1 MMENLISGFFLFATI
16 DSFVALGIGVFIGVI
31 VGAIPGLTTPMAVAL
46 TLPFTFT
53 LPPVTGILLLLG
65 VYKGGIYG
73 GSITA
78 ILINAPGTPAASC
91 TVLDGYPMAK
101 KGEAKRALD
110 MALYS
115 SCVADFISNIALI
128 FGVSCLYLTG
138 PSKTQLWNLMPFGLS
153 VVLLGLT
160 LADGAISVN
169 ESMGFVGIL
178 MIFMFVLF
186 KTDGL
191 AEEDSSGSNEFGR
204 SLFMSLIGL
213 VALVAGANIAVI
225 YAENTALLLG
235 VPKLIIGLTIIAL
248 GTSLP
253 ELAATIATLR
263 KGKHQMVVGN
273 IIGSNVFNLVFII
286 PMIGFFGS
294 VELSPMVMQRDF
306 YILLALSM
314 IFILLAVVL
323 TKLQFRKNIFSISGV
338 VLIASYVLYISAL
351 SGII

>member
-1 MMENLISGFFLFATI
+1 MELATNIS
-16 DSFVALGIGVFIGVI
+16 
-31 VGAIPGLTTPMAVAL
+31 
-46 TLPFTFT
+46 
-53 LPPVTGILLLLG
+53 LLLLG
-65 VYKGGIYG
+65 ISILVWGANKFVDHASVIAKHMGISDLVIG
-73 GSITA
+73 LTLIAFGTSAPEIFVGISSIVNQNEEIALGTA
-78 ILINAPGTPAASC
+78 IGSN
-91 TVLDGYPMAK
+91 
-101 KGEAKRALD
+101 
-110 MALYS
+110 
-115 SCVADFISNIALI
+115 ISNIALI

-138 PSKTQLWNLMPFGLS
+138 PSKTQLWNFVPFGLS
-153 VVLLGLT
+153 VILLGLT
-160 LADGAISVN
+160 LVDGKISFN

-191 AEEDSSGSNEFGR
+191 AEEDSLDSSEFGH
-204 SLFMSLIGL
+204 SLFVSLIGL
-213 VALVAGANIAVI
+213 VALIAGANIAVI

-235 VPKLIIGLTIIAL
+235 VPQLIIGLTIIAL

-253 ELAATIATLR
+253 ELAATIVALK

-306 YILLALSM
+306 YILLALSVV
-314 IFILLAVVL
+314 FILLAVIL
-323 TKLQFRKNIFSISGV
+323 TKLKFRKNIFSISGV
-338 VLIASYVLYISAL
+338 VLIASYVLYISTL

>member
-1 MMENLISGFFLFATI
+1 MELATNIS
-16 DSFVALGIGVFIGVI
+16 
-31 VGAIPGLTTPMAVAL
+31 
-46 TLPFTFT
+46 
-53 LPPVTGILLLLG
+53 LLLLG
-65 VYKGGIYG
+65 ISILVWGANKFVDHASVIAKHMGISDLVIG
-73 GSITA
+73 LTLIAFGTSAPEIFVGISSIINQNEEIALGTA
-78 ILINAPGTPAASC
+78 IGSN
-91 TVLDGYPMAK
+91 
-101 KGEAKRALD
+101 
-110 MALYS
+110 
-115 SCVADFISNIALI
+115 ISNIALI

-138 PSKTQLWNLMPFGLS
+138 PSKTQLWNFVPFGLS
-153 VVLLGLT
+153 VILLGLT
-160 LADGAISVN
+160 LVDGKISFN

-191 AEEDSSGSNEFGR
+191 TEEDSIDSSEFGH
-204 SLFMSLIGL
+204 SLFVSLIGL
-213 VALVAGANIAVI
+213 VALIAGANIAVI

-235 VPKLIIGLTIIAL
+235 VPQLIIGLTIIAL

-253 ELAATIATLR
+253 ELAATIVALR

-294 VELSPMVMQRDF
+294 VELSPIVMQRDF

-314 IFILLAVVL
+314 VFILLAVIL

>member
-1 MMENLISGFFLFATI
+1 MELATNIS
-16 DSFVALGIGVFIGVI
+16 
-31 VGAIPGLTTPMAVAL
+31 
-46 TLPFTFT
+46 
-53 LPPVTGILLLLG
+53 LLLLG
-65 VYKGGIYG
+65 ISILVWGANKFVDHASVIAKHMGISDLVIG
-73 GSITA
+73 LTLIAFGTSAPEIFVGISSIINQNEEIALGTA
-78 ILINAPGTPAASC
+78 IGSN
-91 TVLDGYPMAK
+91 
-101 KGEAKRALD
+101 
-110 MALYS
+110 
-115 SCVADFISNIALI
+115 ISNIALI

-138 PSKTQLWNLMPFGLS
+138 PSKTQLWNFVPFGLS
-153 VVLLGLT
+153 VILLGLT
-160 LADGAISVN
+160 LVDGKISFN

-191 AEEDSSGSNEFGR
+191 AEEDSVDSSEFGH
-204 SLFMSLIGL
+204 SLFVSLIGL
-213 VALVAGANIAVI
+213 VALIAGANIAVI

-235 VPKLIIGLTIIAL
+235 VPQLIIGLTIIAL

-253 ELAATIATLR
+253 ELAATIVALK

-294 VELSPMVMQRDF
+294 VELSPIVMQRDF

-314 IFILLAVVL
+314 VFILLAVIL
-323 TKLQFRKNIFSISGV
+323 TKLKFRKNIFSISGV
-338 VLIASYVLYISAL
+338 LLIASYVLYISAL

>member
-1 MMENLISGFFLFATI
+1 MELATNIS
-16 DSFVALGIGVFIGVI
+16 
-31 VGAIPGLTTPMAVAL
+31 
-46 TLPFTFT
+46 
-53 LPPVTGILLLLG
+53 LLLLG
-65 VYKGGIYG
+65 ISILVWGANKFVDHASVIAKHMGISDLVIG
-73 GSITA
+73 LTLIAFGTSAPEIFVGISSIINQNEEIALGTA
-78 ILINAPGTPAASC
+78 IGSN
-91 TVLDGYPMAK
+91 
-101 KGEAKRALD
+101 
-110 MALYS
+110 
-115 SCVADFISNIALI
+115 ISNIALI

-138 PSKTQLWNLMPFGLS
+138 PSKTQLWNFVPFGLS
-153 VVLLGLT
+153 VILLGLT
-160 LADGAISVN
+160 LVDGKISFN

-191 AEEDSSGSNEFGR
+191 AEEDSEDSSEFGH
-204 SLFMSLIGL
+204 SLFVSLIGL
-213 VALVAGANIAVI
+213 VALIAGANIAVI

-235 VPKLIIGLTIIAL
+235 VPQLIIGLTIIAL

-253 ELAATIATLR
+253 ELAATIVALK

-314 IFILLAVVL
+314 VFILLAVVL
-323 TKLQFRKNIFSISGV
+323 TKLQFKKNIFLISGV
-338 VLIASYVLYISAL
+338 ALITSYVLYISAL
-351 SGII
+351 SGVI

>member
-1 MMENLISGFFLFATI
+1 MELATNIS
-16 DSFVALGIGVFIGVI
+16 
-31 VGAIPGLTTPMAVAL
+31 
-46 TLPFTFT
+46 
-53 LPPVTGILLLLG
+53 LLLLG
-65 VYKGGIYG
+65 ISILVWGANKFVDHASVIAKHMGISDLVIG
-73 GSITA
+73 LTLIAFGTSAPEIFVGISSIINQNEEIALGTA
-78 ILINAPGTPAASC
+78 IGSN
-91 TVLDGYPMAK
+91 
-101 KGEAKRALD
+101 
-110 MALYS
+110 
-115 SCVADFISNIALI
+115 ISNIALI

-138 PSKTQLWNLMPFGLS
+138 PSKTQLWNFVPFGLS
-153 VVLLGLT
+153 VILLGLT
-160 LADGAISVN
+160 LVDGKISFN

-191 AEEDSSGSNEFGR
+191 TEEDSIDSSEFGH
-204 SLFMSLIGL
+204 SLFVSLIGL
-213 VALVAGANIAVI
+213 VALIAGANIAVI

-235 VPKLIIGLTIIAL
+235 VPQLIIGLTIIAL

-253 ELAATIATLR
+253 ELAATIVALK

-314 IFILLAVVL
+314 VFILLAVIL
-323 TKLQFRKNIFSISGV
+323 TKLRFRKNIFSISGV

-351 SGII
+351 SGIV

>member
-1 MMENLISGFFLFATI
+1 MELATNIS
-16 DSFVALGIGVFIGVI
+16 
-31 VGAIPGLTTPMAVAL
+31 
-46 TLPFTFT
+46 
-53 LPPVTGILLLLG
+53 LLLLG
-65 VYKGGIYG
+65 ISILVWGANKFVDHASVIAKHMGISDLVIG
-73 GSITA
+73 LTLIAFGTSAPEIFVGISSIVNQNEEIALGTA
-78 ILINAPGTPAASC
+78 IGSN
-91 TVLDGYPMAK
+91 
-101 KGEAKRALD
+101 
-110 MALYS
+110 
-115 SCVADFISNIALI
+115 ISNIALI

-138 PSKTQLWNLMPFGLS
+138 PSKTQLWNFLPFGLS
-153 VVLLGLT
+153 VILLGLT
-160 LADGAISVN
+160 LVDGKISFN

-191 AEEDSSGSNEFGR
+191 AEEDSLDSNELGH
-204 SLFMSLIGL
+204 SLFISLIGL
-213 VALVAGANIAVI
+213 VALIAGANIAVI

-235 VPKLIIGLTIIAL
+235 VPQLIIGLTIIAL

-253 ELAATIATLR
+253 ELAATIVALK

-314 IFILLAVVL
+314 VFILLAVIL
-323 TKLQFRKNIFSISGV
+323 TKLRFRKNIFSISGV

>member
-1 MMENLISGFFLFATI
+1 MELATNIS
-16 DSFVALGIGVFIGVI
+16 
-31 VGAIPGLTTPMAVAL
+31 
-46 TLPFTFT
+46 
-53 LPPVTGILLLLG
+53 LLLLG
-65 VYKGGIYG
+65 ISILVWGANKFVDHASVIAKHMGISDLVIG
-73 GSITA
+73 LTLIAFGTSAPEIFVGISSIINQNEEIALGTA
-78 ILINAPGTPAASC
+78 IGSN
-91 TVLDGYPMAK
+91 
-101 KGEAKRALD
+101 
-110 MALYS
+110 
-115 SCVADFISNIALI
+115 ISNIALI

-138 PSKTQLWNLMPFGLS
+138 PSKTQLWNFVPFGLS
-153 VVLLGLT
+153 VILLGLT
-160 LADGAISVN
+160 LVDGKISFN

-191 AEEDSSGSNEFGR
+191 AEEDSLDSSEFGH
-204 SLFMSLIGL
+204 SLFVSLIGL
-213 VALVAGANIAVI
+213 VALIAGANIAVI

-235 VPKLIIGLTIIAL
+235 VPQLIIGLTIIAL

-253 ELAATIATLR
+253 ELAATIVALK

-314 IFILLAVVL
+314 VFILLAVVL
-323 TKLQFRKNIFSISGV
+323 TKLKFRKNIFSISGV
-338 VLIASYVLYISAL
+338 VLIASYVLYISTL

>member
-1 MMENLISGFFLFATI
+1 MELATNIS
-16 DSFVALGIGVFIGVI
+16 
-31 VGAIPGLTTPMAVAL
+31 
-46 TLPFTFT
+46 
-53 LPPVTGILLLLG
+53 LLLLG
-65 VYKGGIYG
+65 ISILVWGANKFVDHASVIAKHMGISDLVIG
-73 GSITA
+73 LTLIAFGTSAPEIFVGISSIINQNEEIALGTA
-78 ILINAPGTPAASC
+78 IGSN
-91 TVLDGYPMAK
+91 
-101 KGEAKRALD
+101 
-110 MALYS
+110 
-115 SCVADFISNIALI
+115 ISNIALI

-138 PSKTQLWNLMPFGLS
+138 PSKTQLWNFVPFGLS
-153 VVLLGLT
+153 VILLGLT
-160 LADGAISVN
+160 LVDGKISFN

-191 AEEDSSGSNEFGR
+191 AEEDSVDSSEFGH
-204 SLFMSLIGL
+204 SLLVSLIGL
-213 VALVAGANIAVI
+213 VALIAGANIAVI

-235 VPKLIIGLTIIAL
+235 VPQLIIGLTIIAL

-253 ELAATIATLR
+253 ELAATIVALR

-314 IFILLAVVL
+314 VFILLAVVL

-338 VLIASYVLYISAL
+338 LLIASYVLYISAL